1 MQGQESQPSWL
12 LGRFDRRTVLLGAVV
27 IALIVVALLGMQ
39 RELRSA
45 PGTAANALPMTER
58 GVDHAPLSAADES
71 YAAALW
77 AIHAQV
83 KQDAVRMTFAG
94 LSYQM
99 KDIKAADLRERV
111 QPLTAN
117 FQAAQQRIAGLQ
129 PSSTVKDAH
138 DRYLSAVKRY
148 EDASKLMTQFAADSN
163 NEHLVK
169 AQEISQLASEDLLR
183 VSDVLWP
190 GEHKPN

>member
-1 MQGQESQPSWL
+1 MQGQETQPSWL
-12 LGRFDRRTVLLGAVV
+12 LGRFERRTIVLGG
-27 IALIVVALLGMQ
+27 VALALAALVLVAMQ
-39 RELRSA
+39 RELRSVPQASA
-45 PGTAANALPMTER
+45 PAIAMTER
-58 GVDHAPLSAADES
+58 GVDHAPLSAADEA

-77 AIHAQV
+77 AIHSQV

-111 QPLTAN
+111 QPLTAS
-117 FQAAQQRIAGLQ
+117 FQSAQQRIAALQ
-129 PSSTVKDAH
+129 PSPTVQAAH
-138 DRYLSAVKRY
+138 TRYLQAVKRY

-163 NEHLVK
+163 TEHLVK
-169 AQEISQLASEDLLR
+169 AQELSQLASEDLLR

>member
-12 LGRFDRRTVLLGAVV
+12 LGRFDRRTIVLGAIVLALLG
-27 IALIVVALLGMQ
+27 VAMLGMQ

-45 PGTAANALPMTER
+45 VGSAAQAIPMTER
-58 GVDHAPLSAADES
+58 GAQHAPLSAADES

-77 AIHAQV
+77 SIHAQV

-99 KDIKAADLRERV
+99 KDIKAADLRARV
-111 QPLTAN
+111 QPLAAS

-129 PSSTVKDAH
+129 PSPSVRDAH
-138 DRYLSAVKRY
+138 ERYLHAVKRY
-148 EDASKLMTQFAADSN
+148 EDAAKLMTQFAADSN

-169 AQEISQLASEDLLR
+169 AQELSQLASEDLLR
-183 VSDVLWP
+183 VSDMLWP